1 MTLQTK
7 QVQKKYNR
15 YSFFYNFIE
24 WPIEKVLFRQWRK
37 SLLKEVRGNV
47 LEIGVGTGKN
57 IQYYNHKLVSLTA
70 VDISRG
76 MLQKAKEMASKY
88 EYPVKFKL
96 INKEVL
102 PFKSNS
108 FDYVILTFVLCS
120 VSNQEKMWNEIKRVV
135 KRDGKI
141 LLLEHV
147 LSKHK
152 LIAFLE
158 NIHNPITRLF
168 GFNVNRDTVKTI
180 KKVGLNIVREE
191 NLFIFDV
198 FKKLELKK

>member
-120 VSNQEKMWNEIKRVV
+120 VSNQEKMLNERFMP
-135 KRDGKI
+135 
-141 LLLEHV
+141 L
-147 LSKHK
+147 
-152 LIAFLE
+152 
-158 NIHNPITRLF
+158 RL
-168 GFNVNRDTVKTI
+168 G
-180 KKVGLNIVREE
+180 
-191 NLFIFDV
+191 
-198 FKKLELKK
+198 